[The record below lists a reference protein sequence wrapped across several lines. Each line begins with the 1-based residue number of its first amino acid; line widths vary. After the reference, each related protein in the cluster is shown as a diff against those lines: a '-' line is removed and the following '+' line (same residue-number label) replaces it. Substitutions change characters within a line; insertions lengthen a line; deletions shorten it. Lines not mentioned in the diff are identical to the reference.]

1 MKRTHNYFSF
11 LILLGI
17 VVLFQSCNNNAVF
30 DNTYNFKNATW
41 SKNDTAVFKVNIQD
55 TLTHDF
61 ILTLRTTTEYSYSN
75 LWIYI
80 MVTAPD
86 STTSKVAEKIPLAH
100 PDGSWIGRVSGSL
113 VESRIR
119 FDSRP
124 FPIKGEY
131 IFKISNATQQK
142 EITDIEDISL
152 RIE

>member
-1 MKRTHNYFSF
+1 MKRIHNYFSL
-11 LILLGI
+11 LILLVMVGVI
-17 VVLFQSCNNNAVF
+17 QSCNNNAIFDEIHDF
-30 DNTYNFKNATW
+30 DNGTW
-41 SKNDTAVFKVNIQD
+41 SKKDTAIFKVNVQD

-61 ILTLRTTTEYSYSN
+61 ILTLRTKTQFSYSN

-86 STTSKVAEKIPLAH
+86 NTTSKVAEKIPLAH

-113 VESRIR
+113 VESKFR
-119 FDSRP
+119 FDSRS

-131 IFKISNATQQK
+131 VFKISNATQQ
-142 EITDIEDISL
+142 EDITDIEDISL